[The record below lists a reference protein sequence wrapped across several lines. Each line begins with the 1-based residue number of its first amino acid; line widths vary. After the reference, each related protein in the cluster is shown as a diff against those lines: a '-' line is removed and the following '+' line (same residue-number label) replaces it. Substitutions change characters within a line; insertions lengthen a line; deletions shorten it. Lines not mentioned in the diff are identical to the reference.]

1 MKKYISILLCTAA
14 LLLGFKVPTALA
26 ASSPYYPISVEQYT
40 YGSFDELRI
49 DKVYQLSLSDD
60 PSGIPT
66 EDFERDGRLYYLLDM
81 TRADSVGVD
90 TQTHTETVTMDSD
103 TGEMS
108 EVLKLLDGQMEITTD
123 DGYTGVLLLD
133 HTSITVEVKGYKT
146 STRNLKATRTYPN
159 LSDADLSLIPRTIE
173 DGGKTL
179 TLADVQWSGDGLTY
193 TASATYTGS
202 SSSRYATGYTVK
214 ANYTG
219 EVAKTNCEVVTYTA
233 TFGSKELPKED
244 QAGSSEP
251 AEQPLPIFSERR
263 DYSLLAAAGLGGA
276 GVLLAVFVLKS
287 MKGAKR
293 DE

>member
-1 MKKYISILLCTAA
+1 
-14 LLLGFKVPTALA
+14 
-26 ASSPYYPISVEQYT
+26 
-40 YGSFDELRI
+40 
-49 DKVYQLSLSDD
+49 
-60 PSGIPT
+60 
-66 EDFERDGRLYYLLDM
+66 M
-81 TRADSVGVD
+81 TRADGVGVD

-103 TGEMS
+103 TGELS
-108 EVLKLLDGQMEITTD
+108 QVLKLLDGQMEITTE

-179 TLADVQWSGDGLTY
+179 TLADAQWSGDGQTY
-193 TASATYTGS
+193 TATATYTGS

-263 DYSLLAAAGLGGA
+263 DYSLLAAEGLGGA